1 MIPRIVHYCWFG
13 RAPKNYIAR
22 HCVKSFNKLGGVRII
37 EWNED
42 NCDLDEN
49 HYVREAYN
57 SGLWAFVSDYVRLK
71 ALYEYGGIYF
81 DTDVEVKKPF
91 PEKFYE
97 ADLVLGYM
105 YECAISTAVIMA
117 APHHP
122 YIKGL
127 LDLYETMPL
136 QKDKPNNAVF
146 NDYTFANY
154 SNFRLN
160 GRTREF
166 APGCFIYPRYYFE
179 VPTFGHEGGY
189 SVHHFMGSWHGP
201 KTKMKDLLRK
211 IFKWTRFHSFILN
224 WAYQC
229 WLRNKLLHRS
239 GYYSRYWKDLKR
251 TI

>member
-1 MIPRIVHYCWFG
+1 MR
-13 RAPKNYIAR
+13 N
-22 HCVKSFNKLGGVRII
+22 
-37 EWNED
+37 
-42 NCDLDEN
+42 
-49 HYVREAYN
+49 AYD
-57 SGLWAFVSDYVRLK
+57 SGLWAFVSDYIRLK

-91 PEKFYE
+91 PEEMFE

-136 QKDKPNNAVF
+136 YKNKPNNAVF

-154 SNFRLN
+154 PDFSLN
-160 GRTREF
+160 GLAREF

-179 VPTFGHEGGY
+179 VPTYGKEGGF
-189 SVHHFMGSWHGP
+189 SVHHFMGSWHGR
-201 KTKMKDLLRK
+201 KTFVKELLRWM
-211 IFKWTRFHSFILN
+211 FKWARFHCFLLDF
-224 WAYQC
+224 AYQN
-229 WLRNKLLHRS
+229 WFRNKLLIHS
-239 GYYSRYWKDLKR
+239 GYYSRYLKDSQQQ
-251 TI
+251 